1 MTWWVPAE
9 QILWLE
15 TVRLLHLINDSRLIH
30 YQNCHGYIFC
40 WSNYWLISYSCQRC
54 LIAADGSWKK
64 ILQMD
69 FLLNMHECVLISLPS
84 EWKEALLAGC
94 ERRDRRNNRGQI
106 LMKTLWEH
114 RWRETAP
121 RRLMCGWVTAT
132 SGAGLTQ
139 PISRRDTSASL
150 QRQTTISMNDWA

>member
-1 MTWWVPAE
+1 MSPSRADPLTRNCEAPS
-9 QILWLE
+9 LDKWLTINSLSE
-15 TVRLLHLINDSRLIH
+15 LSRIHFLLIKLLINQLLVSAMLDR
-30 YQNCHGYIFC
+30 
-40 WSNYWLISYSCQRC
+40 
-54 LIAADGSWKK
+54 SWWFVKK